1 MLAFYCILII
11 TFLFSMLG
19 CESLPQR
26 IDSNQNGHSKLLYQ
40 ENDSNVQI
48 ISSDITGKMPPS
60 TLPQLFTLKKGI
72 IEAISIPVY
81 KNAEVAIEYTEEC
94 VSSTKELT
102 EGNVV
107 LVVEF
112 PCAGKLDIKQFYYN
126 GGFKI
131 LPNNQIHFFLT
142 NSGYVGETTVPV
154 YLSKPINPPS
164 NPDPTYLQQYMQNF
178 RLQRVSNVLGFKVE
192 FTH

>member
-1 MLAFYCILII
+1 
-11 TFLFSMLG
+11 MLG

-26 IDSNQNGHSKLLYQ
+26 IDSNQNGHSITSVQ
-40 ENDSNVQI
+40 ENDSNVKT
-48 ISSDITGKMPPS
+48 ISFDITEKMPPS
-60 TLPQLFTLKKGI
+60 TLPQLFKLKKGI
-72 IEAISIPVY
+72 IETISIPVY
-81 KNAEVAIEYTEEC
+81 KNAAVAIEYTEKC
-94 VSSTKELT
+94 VSSANELT

-112 PCAGKLDIKQFYYN
+112 PCAGELDIKQFYYN
-126 GGFKI
+126 GGFEI

-164 NPDPTYLQQYMQNF
+164 NTDPTYLQQYMQNF
-178 RLQRVSNVLGFKVE
+178 RLKRVSNVLGFKVE